1 MAEDDKL
8 KSIRVLVTYRDI
20 IKTADMYIIN
30 LLKTKFRDKFK
41 EYIDYS
47 LLDTLTDEALLLHW
61 VNRPVKNPLEWLAI
75 KPFDY
80 EKNYQL
86 LYDKSK
92 RLYIDCE
99 ALKFDATLS
108 NYKVSRAI
116 DDIYVWNPTYDK
128 RQHFDLQVRQW
139 VR

>member
-92 RLYIDCE
+92 RYISIVK
-99 ALKFDATLS
+99 L
-108 NYKVSRAI
+108 
-116 DDIYVWNPTYDK
+116 
-128 RQHFDLQVRQW
+128 
-139 VR
+139 

>member
-8 KSIRVLVTYRDI
+8 KSIRVLVAYRDI

-61 VNRPVKNPLEWLAI
+61 VNRPVKN
-75 KPFDY
+75 
-80 EKNYQL
+80 QL
-86 LYDKSK
+86 NHSIMRKTTSYCMTNPNS
-92 RLYIDCE
+92 YISI
-99 ALKFDATLS
+99 AML
-108 NYKVSRAI
+108 
-116 DDIYVWNPTYDK
+116 
-128 RQHFDLQVRQW
+128 
-139 VR
+139 